1 MKFDYSYLGAQLL
14 ITAIG
19 HSITQQPL
27 QTSAVAVRVKQ
38 RWGETR
44 SSLSRTSEMAMD
56 VRTGNGL
63 ARPQVLQLLPSDGRR
78 IIRLCGPLCRSES

>member
-14 ITAIG
+14 ITAVG

-27 QTSAVAVRVKQ
+27 QMSAVAVRVKQ

-44 SSLSRTSEMAMD
+44 SSLRRTSEMSMD
-56 VRTGNGL
+56 VHTGNGL
-63 ARPQVLQLLPSDGRR
+63 ARPPVLQLLPSDDRR
-78 IIRLCGPLCRSES
+78 IIRLCGPFCRSES